1 MDKYNLTVLAEA
13 KQEYTKQLVNILY
26 SEMYVGLKSIYDAA
40 LTFCDKNKDK
50 NVLKKFQELLS
61 YIPKWNTDR
70 INNEYKRIVRAS
82 DCEWI
87 EDLITAVFVSHTKVL
102 TSIKVKNKTK
112 KALELNVPNG
122 PYFLHK
128 CYVEAARNFWKKPFL
143 LYHNFPNIELQRNLS
158 DSENLIKESIEE
170 TIRKQLPVKHIL
182 QEYLGGDYRDEDAEE
197 DVTSHVSTNTKENLR
212 KLVKAEIEQTLYSK
226 TGNNDDTHSVVKIE
240 SDESGDLNDKNE
252 QIGGNDNTDNL
263 DKTSEFHKDV
273 VENFS
278 NTIDTKSIINDKDSE
293 FVLNEIKQ
301 SIKESNVDLSNID
314 FNLDNKTVAL
324 ETKDALS
331 NSESPI
337 EDGIKRI
344 EIQTNKKY
352 TNIGGSSNNIT
363 MDVKPVQSDI
373 KSHASIVEQ
382 KSVAADLRS
391 TMSSKMPLQTKLEEP
406 KLIEKQVSKEDE
418 FSFFHDAAPF

>member
-40 LTFCDKNKDK
+40 LIFCDKNKDK

-70 INNEYKRIVRAS
+70 INSEYKRIVRSS

-182 QEYLGGDYRDEDAEE
+182 QEYLGGDYRDEDADE

-226 TGNNDDTHSVVKIE
+226 NIGNDDTHSVVKIE
-240 SDESGDLNDKNE
+240 SDSDLDDKKE
-252 QIGGNDNTDNL
+252 QNGGNDNNTD
-263 DKTSEFHKDV
+263 KISEFHKDV
-273 VENFS
+273 IENFS
-278 NTIDTKSIINDKDSE
+278 NTVDTKSIHNDKDSE

-301 SIKESNVDLSNID
+301 SIKDSNVDLSNVD
-314 FNLDNKTVAL
+314 FNLNDKTIEL
-324 ETKDALS
+324 ETKEAIS
-331 NSESPI
+331 NLEIPND
-337 EDGIKRI
+337 DGIKRI

-352 TNIGGSSNNIT
+352 TNIGGSSNPIT
-363 MDVKPVQSDI
+363 MEVKPVSSDI
-373 KSHASIVEQ
+373 KSQLSVLDQ

-391 TMSSKMPLQTKLEEP
+391 TISSKLPLQTKLDES
-406 KLIEKQVSKEDE
+406 KLIEKQVNKEDE

>member
-240 SDESGDLNDKNE
+240 TDDSGDLNNKKE
-252 QIGGNDNTDNL
+252 LIGGNNTDNL
-263 DKTSEFHKDV
+263 DKISEFHKDV

-278 NTIDTKSIINDKDSE
+278 NTIDTKSITNDKDSE

-324 ETKDALS
+324 ETNDALS
-331 NSESPI
+331 NSDYPI

-352 TNIGGSSNNIT
+352 TNIGGSSNNIN

-373 KSHASIVEQ
+373 KSQASIVEQ

-406 KLIEKQVSKEDE
+406 KLIEKQVNKEDE